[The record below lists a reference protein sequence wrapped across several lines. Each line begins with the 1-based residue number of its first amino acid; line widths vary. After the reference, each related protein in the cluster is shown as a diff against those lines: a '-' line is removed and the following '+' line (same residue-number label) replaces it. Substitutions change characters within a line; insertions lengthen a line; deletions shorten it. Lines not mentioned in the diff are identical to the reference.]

1 MKRGRI
7 SPRIKHNFKHNLH
20 QMKDLLIT
28 QNKAE
33 TIINVISFAIGS
45 ALIIT
50 LVATLIYGSLNGLL
64 S

>member
-1 MKRGRI
+1 VKRGRI
-7 SPRIKHNFKHNLH
+7 SPRIKHNFKHKYNT
-20 QMKDLLIT
+20 MKDLLIT

-33 TIINVISFAIGS
+33 TIINIITFAIGS

>member
-1 MKRGRI
+1 
-7 SPRIKHNFKHNLH
+7 
-20 QMKDLLIT
+20 MKDLLIT

-33 TIINVISFAIGS
+33 TIINIISFAIGS

-50 LVATLIYGSLNGLL
+50 LVASLIYGSLNGLL